1 MQPSTA
7 SQPGPE
13 ALPAQTL
20 TVSPTPEQLAHQHA
34 PSVYRFA
41 ALVCRNR
48 TDAEDLA
55 QEALL
60 RAMRGLA
67 RYDPTRGPIE
77 PWLWRI
83 VVNAAR
89 DAGRLAGRTELLL
102 ERLNA
107 QARAER
113 SPSAEAEALARIADA
128 ELLAAVRRLPRRQRT
143 VLALRFG
150 ADLEFADA
158 GALLGQ
164 SQGAVKQATYRA
176 LAALRR
182 RLEAKGND

>member
-7 SQPGPE
+7 SEAAPD
-13 ALPAQTL
+13 ALPTL
-20 TVSPTPEQLAHQHA
+20 TVTAGLTPEQFAHRHA
-34 PSVYRFA
+34 ISVYRFA
-41 ALVCRNR
+41 SLVSRKQ

-60 RAMRGLA
+60 RAMRSLA
-67 RYDPTRGPIE
+67 RYDPRRGPIE
-77 PWLWRI
+77 HWLWRI

-89 DAGRLAGRTELLL
+89 DAGRLAGRTEQLL
-102 ERLNA
+102 ERLYA

-113 SPSAEAEALARIADA
+113 LPSAEAEALARIGDA
-128 ELLAAVRRLPRRQRT
+128 ELLKAVRDLPRRQRT
-143 VLALRFG
+143 LLALRFG
-150 ADLEFADA
+150 ADLEFGEV

-182 RLEAKGND
+182 RLEAEGHD